1 MLPKATTF
9 IFQFK
14 DPEPVADMAVT
25 HDWLIKM
32 KKKCVLKNSYQNNDS
47 YSHYCVHIR
56 TEQYTVPLNIQSKVS
71 VNFGS
76 WCKKIKIK
84 YTLFKNKVF
93 KHGHLSI
100 NSILSKQ
107 SFWNQ
112 ISKNWQNMI
121 INVLFCIPQKLVVVN
136 VDLIIACSEHQY
148 IYFFN
153 FIVYPLSWVD
163 LNIWSQYS
171 KLIQKLLFPIYPV
184 LAHQGGHDPQF

>member
-1 MLPKATTF
+1 MHIWTAFALHAL
-9 IFQFK
+9 QFCREGP
-14 DPEPVADMAVT
+14 DCCLADHAMMSLHINNNVAHSNHIYLSVQRSRT
-25 HDWLIKM
+25 CGRHGSHSWLVDQDE
-32 KKKCVLKNSYQNNDS
+32 KKCVLKNSYQNNDS

-76 WCKKIKIK
+76 WCMKIKIK

-107 SFWNQ
+107 YFWNQ

-136 VDLIIACSEHQY
+136 GDLTIACSEHQY
-148 IYFFN
+148 IYF
-153 FIVYPLSWVD
+153 
-163 LNIWSQYS
+163 
-171 KLIQKLLFPIYPV
+171 LIL
-184 LAHQGGHDPQF
+184 